1 MRWQEIKSSAL
12 EWAKDKPSE
21 YKEKLIFEFLEIE
34 KQATQEYW
42 EDLVKKKKKFS
53 KNPNGLILPFALG
66 ITDIDP
72 IQGENVAYIGDGRF
86 EMEGIEIEFENGK
99 KISLSANTKV
109 KTSRGMVL
117 AMDLLP
123 TDDIICE
130 AN

>member
-1 MRWQEIKSSAL
+1 MRWEDIKTTAL
-12 EWAKDKPSE
+12 EWSKQKPDE
-21 YKEKLIFEFLEIE
+21 YRERLLFEFKEIE